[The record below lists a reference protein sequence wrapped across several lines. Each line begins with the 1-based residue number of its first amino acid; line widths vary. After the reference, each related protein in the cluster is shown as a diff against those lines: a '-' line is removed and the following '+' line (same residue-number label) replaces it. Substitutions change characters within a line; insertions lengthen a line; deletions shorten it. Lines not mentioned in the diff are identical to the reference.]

1 MRFSRHEYWIGLHA
15 LLQRIFRY
23 LITEDSCFL
32 PPIPYNIIVILFT
45 YPQAVITQLIFAIIS
60 LNRLLTVWS
69 VNNKE
74 NILFYLHLSWSVFF
88 VHHFINSSFHSLL
101 ACIASE
107 EKSNMHFIFP
117 TVLVSC
123 FFFPG
128 FYQDFLFVFGSLQV
142 ACDRPRCRCFVIYP
156 PLYLSFLD
164 LWLDIYHLG
173 KFQSL
178 LVLGFFLSFP
188 HPLPPSFLILLL
200 FLVLLFVLL
209 LFHVIEHVIVPS
221 PFLDFLFHFLFFL
234 GISAFGSS
242 F

>member
-123 FFFPG
+123 FFF
-128 FYQDFLFVFGSLQV
+128 FLAS
-142 ACDRPRCRCFVIYP
+142 IK
-156 PLYLSFLD
+156 
-164 LWLDIYHLG
+164 I
-173 KFQSL
+173 
-178 LVLGFFLSFP
+178 FFLSLVLCRL
-188 HPLPPSFLILLL
+188 HVIDLGVD
-200 FLVLLFVLL
+200 VLLFILL
-209 LFHVIEHVIVPS
+209 YI
-221 PFLDFLFHFLFFL
+221 
-234 GISAFGSS
+234 
-242 F
+242 

>member
-1 MRFSRHEYWIGLHA
+1 MRLQVECILSCFTCIRQSVTLWTIVHQVPLSMRFSRHEYWIGLHA

-123 FFFPG
+123 FFFSW
-128 FYQDFLFVFGSLQV
+128 L
-142 ACDRPRCRCFVIYP
+142 
-156 PLYLSFLD
+156 LSRFSFC
-164 LWLDIYHLG
+164 LW
-173 KFQSL
+173 F
-178 LVLGFFLSFP
+178 
-188 HPLPPSFLILLL
+188 
-200 FLVLLFVLL
+200 
-209 LFHVIEHVIVPS
+209 
-221 PFLDFLFHFLFFL
+221 
-234 GISAFGSS
+234 SAGCM
-242 F
+242 